1 MPAQSP
7 VTDHETCLDTAAMVA
22 ASIKRGDHRFDPVR
36 FRVIEA
42 MARRAAAYS
51 GEARRILDDKVA
63 TLLAVYGEDLG
74 KAQPADVAKQ
84 EAAPERGALAG
95 LVDHIAR
102 HAPVPGDSSPPAAG
116 NAARGLPASSPS
128 TELKSI
134 RYFKS
139 TWSRLSADRRL
150 TQSLA
155 KVPENA
161 GPLNSHHLVH
171 RSLTLMRDL
180 SPEYLNHF
188 MSYVDTLSW
197 VEQANSAS
205 ASAAASTTRAEAGG
219 RKSARAGK
227 AG

>member
-1 MPAQSP
+1 
-7 VTDHETCLDTAAMVA
+7 MVA

-42 MARRAAAYS
+42 MARRAAAYG
-51 GEARRILDDKVA
+51 GEARRILDDKVT
-63 TLLAVYGEDLG
+63 TLLAAYGEDLE
-74 KAQPADVAKQ
+74 KAQPTDVAKQ

-95 LVDHIAR
+95 LVDHIAQN
-102 HAPVPGDSSPPAAG
+102 APVLGDSSAPVAR
-116 NAARGLPASSPS
+116 NATRGLSASSLPS

-139 TWSRLSADRRL
+139 TWSKLSADRRL

-180 SPEYLNHF
+180 SPEYLNRF
-188 MSYVDTLSW
+188 MSYVDALSW
-197 VEQANSAS
+197 VDQLNGGNAATG
-205 ASAAASTTRAEAGG
+205 AASPRAEGPA
-219 RKSARAGK
+219 RKSGRGK
-227 AG
+227 SA

>member
-1 MPAQSP
+1 MNSQEEVSAGN
-7 VTDHETCLDTAAMVA
+7 VA
-22 ASIKRGDHRFDPVR
+22 AVEAWIARGDHRFDPVR
-36 FRVIEA
+36 FRFIEA
-42 MARRAAAYS
+42 LARRADTHE
-51 GEARRILDDKVA
+51 GEARRLLDERVA
-63 TLLAVYGEDLG
+63 TLLAAYGKDMES
-74 KAQPADVAKQ
+74 AQAAAADGPQ
-84 EAAPERGALAG
+84 EPQEQPRGRSALAE
-95 LVDHIAR
+95 LVDHA
-102 HAPVPGDSSPPAAG
+102 AQNSP
-116 NAARGLPASSPS
+116 LPAGMQAVPADATPGQSPAL
-128 TELKSI
+128 ELKTL
-134 RYFKS
+134 RYFRS
-139 TWSRLSADRRL
+139 TWSKLSADLRL

-171 RSLTLMRDL
+171 RALTLMRDL

-219 RKSARAGK
+219 RKTARAGK

>member
-1 MPAQSP
+1 MNSQEEVSAGN
-7 VTDHETCLDTAAMVA
+7 VA
-22 ASIKRGDHRFDPVR
+22 AVQAWIVRGDHRFDPVR
-36 FRVIEA
+36 FRFIEA
-42 MARRAAAYS
+42 LARRADTHE
-51 GEARRILDDKVA
+51 GEARRLLDERVA
-63 TLLAVYGEDLG
+63 TLLAAYGKDMES
-74 KAQPADVAKQ
+74 AQAAAADGPQ
-84 EAAPERGALAG
+84 EPQEQPRGRSALAE
-95 LVDHIAR
+95 LVDHA
-102 HAPVPGDSSPPAAG
+102 AQNSP
-116 NAARGLPASSPS
+116 LPAGMQAVPADAAPGQSPAL
-128 TELKSI
+128 ELKTL
-134 RYFKS
+134 RYFRS
-139 TWSRLSADRRL
+139 TWSKLSADLRL

-171 RSLTLMRDL
+171 RALTLMRDL

-219 RKSARAGK
+219 RKTARAGK